1 VKPKPIP
8 IVAADLHSAH
18 QVRVLMNENERL
30 QKAIQVALEIV
41 QEHSETLPVRDRL
54 ALERVLGAALE
65 TQE

>member
-1 VKPKPIP
+1 MKPKPIP
-8 IVAADLHSAH
+8 IVAADFHSAH
-18 QVRVLMNENERL
+18 QVRLLMNENARL

-65 TQE
+65 TPE